1 MPWLPPRL
9 ALTPCVLSFAVAL
22 VQEAPVLLLLP
33 LGLPRSLL
41 PVTLPRVALV
51 LTLTLPRV
59 VALVHSAPVTV
70 DS

>member
-1 MPWLPPRL
+1 MLLPVTLPRV
-9 ALTPCVLSFAVAL
+9 ALVQEAPLPVAVAL

-41 PVTLPRVALV
+41 PVTLPRV
-51 LTLTLPRV
+51 